1 MRAALASLML
11 TGLALSGCTSVSG
24 GLGWPLDRGRA
35 LAQDKCASCHTISGT
50 AQSPDPKAPPFAQ
63 IGARYSEAGL
73 DRELE
78 VIAQMGHYSMPP
90 TPLSKADRDSLAAYI
105 QSRLPG

>member
-1 MRAALASLML
+1 MRRALLLLAALAL
-11 TGLALSGCTSVSG
+11 TGCTSVG
-24 GLGWPLDRGRA
+24 GGPGWPLDRGRA
-35 LAQDKCASCHTISGT
+35 LAQEKCAACHTISGN
-50 AQSPDPKAPPFAQ
+50 ADSPNPKAPPFAQ

-105 QSRLPG
+105 QTRLPG